1 LCCRYT
7 PLQVAAGVGVAATVL
22 AGGVAASKSSAVSD
36 ALSEQADLAWERL
49 ESVVP
54 PLQVRTAAWI
64 VVWWVRLGVAST
76 EQCAKREK
84 NTRAAAV
91 GGANAAG

>member
-1 LCCRYT
+1 MRSTTDSSCGALEHAHGTGRSHMSLHIAANSVAPCRLAVPSYRYT
-7 PLQVAAGVGVAATVL
+7 PAQVAAGVGVAATVL

-54 PLQVRTAAWI
+54 PLQV
-64 VVWWVRLGVAST
+64 
-76 EQCAKREK
+76 
-84 NTRAAAV
+84 
-91 GGANAAG
+91 